1 MKQIQTLFLRCSHFN
16 PDQKELDRLTKT
28 FPELAITMVDESSY
42 TTQQLET
49 AEIVVGFPRPQD
61 LPHAKN
67 LTWLQTPSAGV
78 GPYVDKDLYQ
88 NKDIMLTNAVGTFG
102 RQIADHTIGII
113 IGLNHNLFTYHD
125 QMKDKHWERYFPTSD
140 IWESTILIIGLGD
153 IGSNLAKRAKAHE
166 MHVIAIKRTMTDKP
180 AYVDELYTTDSLDQV
195 LPRADYVVVCTA
207 STPETEG
214 IMDARRISMMKKGSY
229 IINVARGS
237 LVDQEA
243 VIAAIESGH
252 LAGAGFDAT
261 EPEPLPRESKL
272 WSLPNVF
279 ISPHASGMSP
289 SDPHQVFE
297 IFYDNMKHYL
307 GDRKM
312 RNLVDF
318 DLKY

>member
-1 MKQIQTLFLRCSHFN
+1 
-16 PDQKELDRLTKT
+16 
-28 FPELAITMVDESSY
+28 
-42 TTQQLET
+42 
-49 AEIVVGFPRPQD
+49 
-61 LPHAKN
+61 
-67 LTWLQTPSAGV
+67 
-78 GPYVDKDLYQ
+78 
-88 NKDIMLTNAVGTFG
+88 
-102 RQIADHTIGII
+102 
-113 IGLNHNLFTYHD
+113 
-125 QMKDKHWERYFPTSD
+125 
-140 IWESTILIIGLGD
+140 
-153 IGSNLAKRAKAHE
+153 
-166 MHVIAIKRTMTDKP
+166 
-180 AYVDELYTTDSLDQV
+180 
-195 LPRADYVVVCTA
+195 
-207 STPETEG
+207 
-214 IMDARRISMMKKGSY
+214 
-229 IINVARGS
+229 

-307 GDRKM
+307 GDRRM